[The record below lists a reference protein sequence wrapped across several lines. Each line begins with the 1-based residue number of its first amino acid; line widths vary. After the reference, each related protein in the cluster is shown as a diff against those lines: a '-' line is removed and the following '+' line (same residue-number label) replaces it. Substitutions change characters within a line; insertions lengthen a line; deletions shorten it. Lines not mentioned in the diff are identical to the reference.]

1 MNLSGL
7 FSFTLASG
15 KKSFLFLF
23 SNFFKNG
30 LSFFLMFKSEF
41 SDSVFGDK
49 KFNSDELFELSW
61 E

>member
-23 SNFFKNG
+23 SNFFKKG
-30 LSFFLMFKSEF
+30 LSFFFRFKSEF
-41 SDSVFGDK
+41 SDFEFGDE
-49 KFNSDELFELSW
+49 KFKPDELFVFY
-61 E
+61 